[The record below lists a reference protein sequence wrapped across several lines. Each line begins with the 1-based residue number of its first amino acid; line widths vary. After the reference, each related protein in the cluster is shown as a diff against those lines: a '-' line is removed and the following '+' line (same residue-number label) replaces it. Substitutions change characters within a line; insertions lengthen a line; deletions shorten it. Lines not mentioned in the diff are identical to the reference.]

1 MTCKPAYHFIPV
13 APPETENGV
22 HGNVKSIQHQVSS
35 IGTTPSQ
42 HPSTETA
49 GKSSRKVSNLF
60 RHDRRIMRVFD
71 SGERRLPA
79 RSRNEGRDEYPRKE
93 KG

>member
-22 HGNVKSIQHQVSS
+22 HGNVKSVQHQVSS

-42 HPSTETA
+42 HPSPETA
-49 GKSSRKVSNLF
+49 GPSSRKVSNLF
-60 RHDRRIMRVFD
+60 RHDRGLRGF
-71 SGERRLPA
+71 RLWGAQVAYVPMNA
-79 RSRNEGRDEYPRKE
+79 ICDI
-93 KG
+93 

>member
-1 MTCKPAYHFIPV
+1 
-13 APPETENGV
+13 
-22 HGNVKSIQHQVSS
+22 
-35 IGTTPSQ
+35 
-42 HPSTETA
+42 
-49 GKSSRKVSNLF
+49 
-60 RHDRRIMRVFD
+60 MRVFD